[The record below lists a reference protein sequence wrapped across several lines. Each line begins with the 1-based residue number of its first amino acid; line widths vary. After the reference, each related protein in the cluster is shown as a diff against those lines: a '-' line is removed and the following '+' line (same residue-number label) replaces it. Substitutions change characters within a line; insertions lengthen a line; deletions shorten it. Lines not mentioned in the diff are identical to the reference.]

1 MLLKAFLNVTGY
13 ETFFLFYLVV
23 TDIFFV
29 KVEVDLSL
37 IKSALRV
44 LQWIV
49 FISSLFIVYLLLYT
63 FDPHNSQN

>member
-44 LQWIV
+44 LQ
-49 FISSLFIVYLLLYT
+49 
-63 FDPHNSQN
+63 